1 MLICTNLE
9 ENQHSMTFRETDITY
24 RSQHEKH
31 VATFEI

>member
-1 MLICTNLE
+1 MVICTILE
-9 ENQHSMTFRETDITY
+9 GKQHSMTFGETDITY